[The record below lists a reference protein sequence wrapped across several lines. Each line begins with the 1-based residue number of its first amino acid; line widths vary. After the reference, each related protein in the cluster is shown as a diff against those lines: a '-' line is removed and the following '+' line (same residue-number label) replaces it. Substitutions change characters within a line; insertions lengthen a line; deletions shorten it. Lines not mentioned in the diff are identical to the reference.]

1 MYYKLCVSRNNQQS
15 CWKDFYKVEFYI
27 LNMLAIDSSAKNMSL
42 NLFLIYLVQF
52 LFTVVGDKSNGEH
65 FKLWAVAKPVNT
77 KCSA

>member
-1 MYYKLCVSRNNQQS
+1 
-15 CWKDFYKVEFYI
+15 
-27 LNMLAIDSSAKNMSL
+27 MLAIDSSAKNMSL

-65 FKLWAVAKPVNT
+65 LKLWAVAKPVNT